1 MSAAMLQT
9 IADDIWGK
17 PCLAYHVQPSLEPET
32 REAFEEVQRRIADHW
47 PEPLHVGPKHGLH
60 VTIYPLVPVRGAFDK
75 DAYWQA
81 IARQGQRL
89 LEDLCAGHRSLELRF
104 SRLKVTDTAIIATAT
119 EETGL
124 IEAIRSRIVSDISPP
139 PGHKPIIYDLIHTT
153 LARYRTRAS
162 IPHDVVERIE
172 SLPVSIMAPVT
183 HIRLVRETLF
193 PCLVTDEIASIP
205 LIGRLD
211 LGPGSSSAMTGP

>member
-32 REAFEEVQRRIADHW
+32 REAFEEVQRSIAGHW
-47 PEPLHVGPKHGLH
+47 PEPLNIGPKHGLH
-60 VTIYPLVPVRGAFDK
+60 VTIYPLVPVKGAFDK
-75 DAYWQA
+75 DAYWQG
-81 IARQGQRL
+81 IARQSQSMV
-89 LEDLCAGHRSLELRF
+89 EDLCAGHRPLELRF

-124 IEAIRSRIVSDISPP
+124 IDAIRSRIVSDIPPP
-139 PGHKPIIYDLIHTT
+139 PGHRPIIYDLIHTT

-162 IPHDVVERIE
+162 IPDDVVRRVEN
-172 SLPVSIMAPVT
+172 LPVSITAPVAQ
-183 HIRLVRETLF
+183 IRLVRETLF
-193 PCLVTDEIASIP
+193 PCLTTDEIASIP
-205 LIGRLD
+205 LIGR
-211 LGPGSSSAMTGP
+211 

>member
-32 REAFEEVQRRIADHW
+32 RRVFEEVQRTVAKHW
-47 PEPLHVGPKHGLH
+47 PEPLNIGPQHGLH
-60 VTIYPLVPVRGAFDK
+60 VTIYPLVPVKGAFDK
-75 DAYWQA
+75 DVYWQG
-81 IARQGQRL
+81 IARQSQSL
-89 LEDLCAGHRSLELRF
+89 LEDLCADHQPLELRF

-119 EETGL
+119 EKTGL
-124 IEAIRSRIVSDISPP
+124 IDAIRDRIVRDVPPP

-162 IPHDVVERIE
+162 IPDDVVGRIE
-172 SLPVSIMAPVT
+172 SLPVSIMAPVAQ
-183 HIRLVRETLF
+183 IRLVRETLF

-205 LIGRLD
+205 LIGR
-211 LGPGSSSAMTGP
+211 

>member
-9 IADDIWGK
+9 IADDIWEK

-32 REAFEEVQRRIADHW
+32 REAFAAVQRKIAEHW
-47 PEPLHVGPKHGLH
+47 PEPLHIGPEHGLH
-60 VTIYPLVPVRGAFDK
+60 VTIHPLVPVKGSFDK
-75 DAYWQA
+75 DAYWRG
-81 IARQGQRL
+81 IARQSQSL
-89 LEDLCAGHRSLELRF
+89 LEDLCAGRQSLELRF
-104 SRLKVTDTAIIATAT
+104 SRLKVTDTAVIATAT

-124 IEAIRSRIVSDISPP
+124 IEAIRNRIARDIPPP

-162 IPHDVVERIE
+162 IPDDVVERIE
-172 SLPVSIMAPVT
+172 SLPFSVMAPVT

-193 PCLVTDEIASIP
+193 PCLVTDEIASLP
-205 LIGRLD
+205 LTGR
-211 LGPGSSSAMTGP
+211 